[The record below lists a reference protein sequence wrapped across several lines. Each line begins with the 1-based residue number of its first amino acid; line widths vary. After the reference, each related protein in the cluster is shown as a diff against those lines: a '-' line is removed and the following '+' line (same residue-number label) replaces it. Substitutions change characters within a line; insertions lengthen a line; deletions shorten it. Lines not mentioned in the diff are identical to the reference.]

1 MAAFRSTSL
10 REARL
15 VLTKEQIK
23 KGMNLDPLA
32 SGRLDCRTLV
42 TMFYIANI

>member
-32 SGRLDCRTLV
+32 SGRLDVGGVPETV
-42 TMFYIANI
+42 DPETI